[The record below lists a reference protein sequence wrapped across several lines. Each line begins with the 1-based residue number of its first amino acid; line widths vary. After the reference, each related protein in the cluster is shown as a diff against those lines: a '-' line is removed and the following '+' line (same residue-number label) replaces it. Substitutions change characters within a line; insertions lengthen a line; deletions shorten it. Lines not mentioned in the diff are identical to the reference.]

1 MILAQLLGLG
11 FLEDVLV
18 RGGEVEPGRGALAAQ
33 GPEQYSTVQY
43 STVQYSTVQYSTVQ
57 YTVLEQLLLRL
68 GQLVPAG
75 GDQTRDLGTSRLLM
89 KVR

>member
-33 GPEQYSTVQY
+33 RPEQQYITVQYSTIQYSTNSTVQY
-43 STVQYSTVQYSTVQ
+43 STV
-57 YTVLEQLLLRL
+57 
-68 GQLVPAG
+68 
-75 GDQTRDLGTSRLLM
+75 
-89 KVR
+89 

>member
-18 RGGEVEPGRGALAAQ
+18 RGGEVEPGRGAQTAQ
-33 GPEQYSTVQY
+33 RPEQYSTVQY
-43 STVQYSTVQYSTVQ
+43 SKYSIVQ

-68 GQLVPAG
+68 GQLVPAR
-75 GDQTRDLGTSRLLM
+75 GDQTRDLGTSGLLM
-89 KVR
+89 KVS